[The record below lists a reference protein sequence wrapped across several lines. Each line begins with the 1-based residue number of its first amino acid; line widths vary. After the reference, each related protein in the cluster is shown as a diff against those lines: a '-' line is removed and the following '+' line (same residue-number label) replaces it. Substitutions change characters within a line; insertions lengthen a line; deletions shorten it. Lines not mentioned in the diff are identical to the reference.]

1 MPQQF
6 VQNPLEQFEPERLP
20 VGWPWRFF
28 SVSLIIFSA
37 TLLLYLGLV
46 FGYKPFLNS
55 SIQKKDAEI
64 SKISQTVT
72 KEDQEQFIKFYSQ
85 LANLKLLLD
94 NHSVSSKVFPALEQ
108 MTNKKVFYK
117 SANLKVPEREL
128 ELDGVAES
136 YGVLSEQLE
145 AFNKSDGVERFI
157 LGQSQAGES
166 GVQFKATLKLKAN
179 LLK

>member
-6 VQNPLEQFEPERLP
+6 VQNPLEQFEPEKLP

-37 TLLLYLGLV
+37 TLLLYLGLA

-55 SIQKKDAEI
+55 SIKEKDDEMG
-64 SKISQTVT
+64 KLSQTVN
-72 KEDQEQFIKFYSQ
+72 KQDQEQFIKFYSQ
-85 LANLKLLLD
+85 LANLKILLD
-94 NHSVSSKVFPALEQ
+94 SHSVSSKVFSALEQ
-108 MTNKKVFYK
+108 MTNQKVFYK

-128 ELDGVAES
+128 ELDSVAES

-145 AFNKSDGVERFI
+145 AFNKSGGVERLT
-157 LGQSQAGES
+157 LGQSQAGEG
-166 GVQFKATLKLKAN
+166 GVQFKATLKLKAD
-179 LLK
+179 LFK

>member
-6 VQNPLEQFEPERLP
+6 VQNPLEQFEPEKLSI
-20 VGWPWRFF
+20 GWPWRFF

-37 TLLLYLGLV
+37 TLLLYLGLF

-55 SIQKKDAEI
+55 SIKEKDGEI
-64 SKISQTVT
+64 SDLSQTVNAQ
-72 KEDQEQFIKFYSQ
+72 DQEQFIKFYSQ
-85 LANLKLLLD
+85 LVNLKILLG
-94 NHSVSSKVFPALEQ
+94 NHLISSKVFPILEQ
-108 MTNKKVFYK
+108 MTNQKIFYK
-117 SANLKVPEREL
+117 SANLKIPEQEL

-145 AFNKSDGVERFI
+145 AFNKSEAVERLI
-157 LGQSQAGES
+157 LGQSQVGDG
-166 GVQFKATLKLKAN
+166 GVQFRATLKLKAD

>member
-1 MPQQF
+1 MPRPF
-6 VQNPLEQFEPERLP
+6 AQNSLEQFEPESLP

-37 TLLLYLGLV
+37 TLLVYLGLV

-55 SIQKKDAEI
+55 NIQTIDAEI
-64 SKISQTVT
+64 GKLSQTVT

-85 LANLKLLLD
+85 LTNLKLLLD
-94 NHSVSSKVFPALEQ
+94 NHSVSSKVFSALEQ
-108 MTNKKVFYK
+108 MTNQKVFYR
-117 SANLKVPEREL
+117 SATLKIPEQEL

-145 AFNKSDGVERFI
+145 AFTQSGGVERFI
-157 LGQSQAGES
+157 LSQSQTGE
-166 GVQFKATLKLKAN
+166 GGAQFKAILKLKAV